1 MGMLGQAFVAAVVIG
16 SAQPEGVVDMGNRL
30 ELLVDDFLIG
40 ELQNT
45 SLVMH
50 HPTPAEK
57 VLDFDKDWEGR
68 YCAYVTVLKDGDIFR
83 MYYRGVPV
91 SGKDGQA
98 AEVTCY
104 AESRDGIHWEKPALG
119 IYEID
124 GTRHNNVILAG
135 MAPFSH
141 NFCPFLDTKPDVPPE
156 ERFKAVAGTEA
167 SGLVGFV
174 SEDGIHWRK
183 LQEEP
188 LLKDSAFDSQ
198 NVVFWSEVENQY
210 CCYFRTWHEDVRRI
224 SRCVSPDFIHWSEPE
239 MMEYSRGPLEHLYT
253 NQTRPYFRA
262 PHLYMATAARFLP
275 GRRVISPAQAEA
287 IGLEE
292 TYSRDCSDVVLLTSR
307 GGNRYDRTF
316 MEAFIRPGYGIQNWA
331 SRTNYPAWG
340 ILQTGPAEMSLYVQR
355 HYGQPSHHL
364 QRFTLRTDGF
374 ASVRAPYDGG
384 EFRTKPVICGGN
396 RLLLNYSTSAAGE
409 IRVEIQDDSG
419 NPLPDYTLA
428 DCNPIIG
435 DHIEGEVVWKS
446 KTDLSDVLGKTIRL
460 RFVMKDADL
469 FALRFL

>member
-1 MGMLGQAFVAAVVIG
+1 MV
-16 SAQPEGVVDMGNRL
+16 SA
-30 ELLVDDFLIG
+30 
-40 ELQNT
+40 
-45 SLVMH
+45 
-50 HPTPAEK
+50 
-57 VLDFDKDWEGR
+57 
-68 YCAYVTVLKDGDIFR
+68 
-83 MYYRGVPV
+83 
-91 SGKDGQA
+91 
-98 AEVTCY
+98 
-104 AESRDGIHWEKPALG
+104 
-119 IYEID
+119 
-124 GTRHNNVILAG
+124 
-135 MAPFSH
+135 
-141 NFCPFLDTKPDVPPE
+141 
-156 ERFKAVAGTEA
+156 
-167 SGLVGFV
+167 
-174 SEDGIHWRK
+174 
-183 LQEEP
+183 
-188 LLKDSAFDSQ
+188 
-198 NVVFWSEVENQY
+198 
-210 CCYFRTWHEDVRRI
+210 
-224 SRCVSPDFIHWSEPE
+224 
-239 MMEYSRGPLEHLYT
+239 
-253 NQTRPYFRA
+253 
-262 PHLYMATAARFLP
+262 
-275 GRRVISPAQAEA
+275 
-287 IGLEE
+287 
-292 TYSRDCSDVVLLTSR
+292 
-307 GGNRYDRTF
+307 TF